1 MASVLEV
8 AEGLQTQS
16 TAESIVWAIDTSARG
31 TPTSPVVAT
40 VKNSAGTN
48 VKSTVMPAGSPTVAA
63 NIISLPSLTLL
74 TAGQRYEIRVTYTI
88 SGNTQ
93 ETIINVDC
101 PL

>member
-16 TAESIVWAIDTSARG
+16 TSEEIVWAIDTTSRG
-31 TPTSPVVAT
+31 TPTVPSVDAVN
-40 VKNSAGTN
+40 NSAGTN
-48 VKSTVMPAGSPTVAA
+48 VKSTVMPAGSPTVSG
-63 NIISLPSLTLL
+63 NIISLPTLKLL
-74 TAGQRYEIRVTYTI
+74 TAGQRYEIRTTYTI
-88 SGNTQ
+88 SGNIQ

>member
-16 TAESIVWAIDTSARG
+16 TAEEIVWAIDTSTRG
-31 TPTSPVVAT
+31 TPTSPVVVT
-40 VKNSAGTN
+40 VKQSDGTDK
-48 VKSTVMPAGSPTVAA
+48 KSTVMPVGSASVTN
-63 NIISLPSLTLL
+63 NIISLPTLKLL
-74 TAGQRYEIRVTYTI
+74 TAGERYEIRTTYTV
-88 SGNTQ
+88 SGNKQ